1 MKLVCAFLIILFIV
15 LSGCSGQAPETSP
28 EPQPTSPSE
37 SEPTPLQTPD
47 NDTSEEPDTSS
58 QVILKY
64 WEAMNSYNL
73 GRALS
78 YYEEQ
83 YREQEEEEV
92 AGDIGNLKQ
101 FSVTLSVLEVSEP
114 VYMSEDKVKHDIIL
128 ETPIDERGLTYLL
141 ERIDGEWKIYLE
153 DNTEDFTEVK
163 EFIIDFLTKYG
174 ESQRMDIMINAEQQI
189 GMQRAT
195 TEYGLAELAES
206 GEIIEPRPGVYSL
219 PGE

>member
-114 VYMSEDKVKHDIIL
+114 VYMSEDKVKHNIIL

>member
-114 VYMSEDKVKHDIIL
+114 VYMSEDKVKHNIIL

-153 DNTEDFTEVK
+153 DNTEDFTEFK

-206 GEIIEPRPGVYSL
+206 GEIIEPRPGIYSL

>member
-1 MKLVCAFLIILFIV
+1 MKLVCAFLIILFIA
-15 LSGCSGQAPETSP
+15 LSGCSGQAPEASP
-28 EPQPTSPSE
+28 EPQPKSPPE
-37 SEPTPLQTPD
+37 SETTPSQTSD
-47 NDTSEEPDTSS
+47 DDTSEEPDTSS

-92 AGDIGNLKQ
+92 AGDIGMLKQ
-101 FSVTLSVLEVSEP
+101 FGVTLSVLEVSEP
-114 VYMSEDKVKHDIIL
+114 VYMSEDKVRHDIIL
-128 ETPIDERGLTYLL
+128 ETPIDERGLSYLL

-153 DNTEDFTEVK
+153 NNTEDFTEVK